1 MTDGPPV
8 PPKPATRTTK
18 AAPRKAAPKAAKPA
32 AEVTQ
37 VAPEDP
43 PATNGGQERQ
53 QQEEQQFERFE
64 PWKPTGASWRE
75 DALARIA
82 ELESLAIVL
91 RRHSTQDARSA
102 DDLLMVAREHL
113 RVARTAAEDRPGALR
128 GSSGANV
135 TRVVSNIHV
144 AETALLRLAPDDY
157 VLGQIP
163 TIHAYVVENLG
174 PKDTR
179 RTQLKE
185 LTSVDHPPLT
195 ETQRVMLVAAVRE
208 ANSEARKKVARVRSF
223 RNVLLVTAGF
233 MLLGALAVAG
243 LGMVDQTAVPLCFT
257 PDTRVVCATQQS
269 PIPKSA
275 DVDAVI
281 SSTSTPYDLA
291 LIELVGMLAAAV
303 AAAAALRKIKGTSTP
318 FSLPIALAVL
328 RLPTGALT
336 AFLGLLLMRGGFVP
350 GLSDLDSPEQILAW
364 AVIFG
369 YAQELFTRLVDNQ
382 ANTVLNDI
390 GSTSPTAQAPTA
402 SA

>member
-8 PPKPATRTTK
+8 PPKPTARTTK

-37 VAPEDP
+37 ADPEDP
-43 PATNGGQERQ
+43 PATNGRQ
-53 QQEEQQFERFE
+53 QQQQQFERFE

-82 ELESLAIVL
+82 ELESLAILL
-91 RRHSTQDARSA
+91 RRRSTQDTRSA
-102 DDLLMVAREHL
+102 DDLLTVAREHL
-113 RVARTAAEDRPGALR
+113 KVARMAAEDRPGALR

-179 RTQLKE
+179 RTQLRE
-185 LTSVDHPPLT
+185 LTSVDHAPLT
-195 ETQRVMLVAAVRE
+195 ETQRVKLVAAVRE

-223 RNVLLVTAGF
+223 RNVLLMTAGF

-243 LGMVDQTAVPLCFT
+243 LGMVHQTAVPLCFT

-269 PIPKSA
+269 PIPKSG

>member
-8 PPKPATRTTK
+8 PPKPTARTTK

-37 VAPEDP
+37 ADPEDP
-43 PATNGGQERQ
+43 PATNGRQ
-53 QQEEQQFERFE
+53 QQQQQFERFE

-82 ELESLAIVL
+82 ELESLAILL
-91 RRHSTQDARSA
+91 RRRSTQDTRSA
-102 DDLLMVAREHL
+102 DDLLTVAREHL
-113 RVARTAAEDRPGALR
+113 KVARTAAEDRPGALR

-179 RTQLKE
+179 RTQLRE
-185 LTSVDHPPLT
+185 LTSVDHAPLT
-195 ETQRVMLVAAVRE
+195 ETQRVKLVSAVRE

-223 RNVLLVTAGF
+223 RNVLLMTAGF

-269 PIPKSA
+269 PIPKSG

-336 AFLGLLLMRGGFVP
+336 AFLGLLLMRGGFIP

>member
-1 MTDGPPV
+1 
-8 PPKPATRTTK
+8 
-18 AAPRKAAPKAAKPA
+18 
-32 AEVTQ
+32 
-37 VAPEDP
+37 
-43 PATNGGQERQ
+43 
-53 QQEEQQFERFE
+53 
-64 PWKPTGASWRE
+64 
-75 DALARIA
+75 
-82 ELESLAIVL
+82 
-91 RRHSTQDARSA
+91 
-102 DDLLMVAREHL
+102 
-113 RVARTAAEDRPGALR
+113 
-128 GSSGANV
+128 
-135 TRVVSNIHV
+135 
-144 AETALLRLAPDDY
+144 
-157 VLGQIP
+157 
-163 TIHAYVVENLG
+163 
-174 PKDTR
+174 
-179 RTQLKE
+179 
-185 LTSVDHPPLT
+185 
-195 ETQRVMLVAAVRE
+195 
-208 ANSEARKKVARVRSF
+208 
-223 RNVLLVTAGF
+223 

-243 LGMVDQTAVPLCFT
+243 LGMVHQTAVPLCFT

-269 PIPKSA
+269 PIPKSG

>member
-1 MTDGPPV
+1 MRAPSRCRSGWCRSTGGTCSATTSASTWRRWPRNAGSPSATAAGTRWTRAICAPRARPSTGSSTVTTSCGARPPRSRAGGTSGTGACATSCSRTPPMTDGPPV

-43 PATNGGQERQ
+43 PATNGGQEQ
-53 QQEEQQFERFE
+53 QQQAEQQFERFE

-113 RVARTAAEDRPGALR
+113 KVARTAAEDRPGALR

-208 ANSEARKKVARVRSF
+208 ANSEARKKVSRVRSF
-223 RNVLLVTAGF
+223 RNVLLMTAG
-233 MLLGALAVAG
+233 
-243 LGMVDQTAVPLCFT
+243 
-257 PDTRVVCATQQS
+257 
-269 PIPKSA
+269 
-275 DVDAVI
+275 
-281 SSTSTPYDLA
+281 
-291 LIELVGMLAAAV
+291 
-303 AAAAALRKIKGTSTP
+303 
-318 FSLPIALAVL
+318 
-328 RLPTGALT
+328 
-336 AFLGLLLMRGGFVP
+336 
-350 GLSDLDSPEQILAW
+350 
-364 AVIFG
+364 
-369 YAQELFTRLVDNQ
+369 
-382 ANTVLNDI
+382 
-390 GSTSPTAQAPTA
+390 
-402 SA
+402 

>member
-8 PPKPATRTTK
+8 PPKPTARTTK

-37 VAPEDP
+37 VDPEDP
-43 PATNGGQERQ
+43 PATNGRQ
-53 QQEEQQFERFE
+53 QQQQQFERFE

-82 ELESLAIVL
+82 ELESLAILL
-91 RRHSTQDARSA
+91 RRRSTQDTRSA
-102 DDLLMVAREHL
+102 DDLLTVAREHL
-113 RVARTAAEDRPGALR
+113 KVARTAAEDRPGALR

-179 RTQLKE
+179 RTQLRE
-185 LTSVDHPPLT
+185 LTSVDHAPLT
-195 ETQRVMLVAAVRE
+195 ETQRVKLVAAVRE

-223 RNVLLVTAGF
+223 RNVLLMTAGF
-233 MLLGALAVAG
+233 MLLGALAVAA

-269 PIPKSA
+269 PIPKSG

>member
-8 PPKPATRTTK
+8 PPKPTARTTK

-37 VAPEDP
+37 VDPEEP
-43 PATNGGQERQ
+43 PATNGRQ
-53 QQEEQQFERFE
+53 QQQQQFERFE

-82 ELESLAIVL
+82 ELESLAILL
-91 RRHSTQDARSA
+91 RRRSTQDTRSA
-102 DDLLMVAREHL
+102 DDLLTVAREHL
-113 RVARTAAEDRPGALR
+113 KVARTAAEDRPGALR

-163 TIHAYVVENLG
+163 TIHAYVIENLG

-179 RTQLKE
+179 RTQLRE
-185 LTSVDHPPLT
+185 LTSVDHAPLT
-195 ETQRVMLVAAVRE
+195 ETQRVKLVSAVRE

-223 RNVLLVTAGF
+223 RNVLLMTAGF

-269 PIPKSA
+269 PIPKSG

-390 GSTSPTAQAPTA
+390 GSTSPTAQAPAA

>member
-8 PPKPATRTTK
+8 PPKPTARTTK

-37 VAPEDP
+37 ADPEDP
-43 PATNGGQERQ
+43 PATNGRQ
-53 QQEEQQFERFE
+53 QQQQQFERFE

-82 ELESLAIVL
+82 ELESLAILL
-91 RRHSTQDARSA
+91 RRRSTQDARSA
-102 DDLLMVAREHL
+102 DDLLTVAREHL
-113 RVARTAAEDRPGALR
+113 KVARMAAEDRPGALR

-179 RTQLKE
+179 RTQLRE
-185 LTSVDHPPLT
+185 LTSVDHAPLT
-195 ETQRVMLVAAVRE
+195 ETQRVKLVAAVRE

-223 RNVLLVTAGF
+223 RNVLLMTAGF

-269 PIPKSA
+269 PIPKSG

>member
-8 PPKPATRTTK
+8 PPKPTARTTK

-37 VAPEDP
+37 VDPEDP
-43 PATNGGQERQ
+43 PATNGRQ
-53 QQEEQQFERFE
+53 QQQQQFERFE

-82 ELESLAIVL
+82 ELESLAILL
-91 RRHSTQDARSA
+91 RRRSTQDTRSA
-102 DDLLMVAREHL
+102 DDLLTVAREHL
-113 RVARTAAEDRPGALR
+113 KVARTAAEDRPGALR

-185 LTSVDHPPLT
+185 LTSVDHAPLT
-195 ETQRVMLVAAVRE
+195 ETQRVKLVSAVRE

-223 RNVLLVTAGF
+223 RNVLLMTAGF

-243 LGMVDQTAVPLCFT
+243 LGMVHQTAVPLCFT

-269 PIPKSA
+269 PIPKSG

-390 GSTSPTAQAPTA
+390 GSTSPTAQASTA

>member
-1 MTDGPPV
+1 MTDSPPV

-43 PATNGGQERQ
+43 PATNGRQ
-53 QQEEQQFERFE
+53 QQQQQFERFE

-269 PIPKSA
+269 PIPNSG